1 MIKDLRGETV
11 RLWNIKTHNATVVPT
26 LGTVKKSDRSG
37 LSGILK
43 KAETRTLDFV

>member
-1 MIKDLRGETV
+1 MIKDLREETA

-26 LGTVKKSDRSG
+26 LGTVKKGHRSG

-43 KAETRTLDFV
+43 KAKARTLDFV